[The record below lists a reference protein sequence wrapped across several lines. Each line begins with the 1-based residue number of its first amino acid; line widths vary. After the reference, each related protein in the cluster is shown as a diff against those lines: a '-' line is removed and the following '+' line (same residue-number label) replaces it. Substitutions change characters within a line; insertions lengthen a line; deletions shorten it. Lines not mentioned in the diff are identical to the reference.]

1 MTILLQKIAV
11 RAVFLSICFS
21 PPISA
26 ESDELPALRPN
37 STEPPFLIGSS
48 AGIPPNVSLHRYQEF
63 VYLTGAEQNGPRYQ
77 ARRFEAISG
86 QLDPWRLSGGASLAV
101 GAGDWLVYVTA
112 QDAPP
117 GPRLI
122 SAVNLQTGELAPYVL
137 KVAEDF
143 GCLEAVCPFVTGLAA
158 GQRWAYVGG
167 RFSTDGSTSLFRFEV
182 SSGDMEPLNVEG
194 IYDVNSMVTDERNI
208 YCATRRVGSGPPG
221 RLVAVSHENIRRT
234 QWSLEVTDVWSLWL
248 KNGRLWV
255 AGDFQ
260 TIGGLP
266 RKYLASLNPQ
276 TGEVLPEEA
285 DFQFTFVAFPGFDII
300 GQFGDYLVISGYFN
314 LVNERARDRIAI
326 VNPITGEVHPWNP
339 GLDGYP
345 GSRPTVFVASKQQIF
360 LAGYFSEIGGLERS
374 NFAVFDLIA
383 PPEMSAPKLEAT
395 GFTARVKAASTYAHV
410 LQRSGD
416 LGLWENVSTNTPTT
430 AEFTVSDPA
439 PASTERYYRIL
450 LQ

>member
-1 MTILLQKIAV
+1 AT
-11 RAVFLSICFS
+11 
-21 PPISA
+21 
-26 ESDELPALRPN
+26 
-37 STEPPFLIGSS
+37 
-48 AGIPPNVSLHRYQEF
+48 
-63 VYLTGAEQNGPRYQ
+63 
-77 ARRFEAISG
+77 
-86 QLDPWRLSGGASLAV
+86 LAV
-101 GAGDWLVYVTA
+101 GKNW
-112 QDAPP
+112 
-117 GPRLI
+117 
-122 SAVNLQTGELAPYVL
+122 
-137 KVAEDF
+137 
-143 GCLEAVCPFVTGLAA
+143 C
-158 GQRWAYVGG
+158 YVGG
-167 RFSTDGSTSLFRFEV
+167 SFSTYPASSLFRFDVQTGVTEA
-182 SSGDMEPLNVEG
+182 LNVEG
-194 IYDVNSMVTDERNI
+194 INDVRTMVADEDRV
-208 YCATRRVGSGPPG
+208 YAASRRIGAGPPG

-248 KNGRLWV
+248 MNGRLWV

-300 GQFGDYLVISGYFN
+300 GQFGDYLVISGYFSR
-314 LVNERARDRIAI
+314 VNEHARDRIAM

-345 GSRPTVFVASKQQIF
+345 GSRPTVFVASKGQVF
-360 LAGYFSEIGGLERS
+360 LAGYFSEVGGLERQ
-374 NFAVFDLIA
+374 NFAVFDLVA
-383 PPEMSAPKLEAT
+383 PPEMSAPTLEAT
-395 GFTARVKAASTYAHV
+395 DFTAQVKAASTYAHV

-416 LGLWENVSTNTPTT
+416 LARWENVSTNTPTT